1 MRTASHYINA
11 PFRVAPASEARL
23 ASALRSSVTGGIY
36 NLMSPV
42 VLVTKGKGRE
52 VFKNSRQLIQRI
64 EKIGEIGDEIVQINN
79 NVAAVPPEGIAAL
92 NTMLSTCGL
101 RRFRLAA
108 KRTGNPARAPYTRFE
123 WAFLSLYL
131 GWEWRAL
138 R

>member
-1 MRTASHYINA
+1 MRTASHYITA
-11 PFRVAPASEARL
+11 PLRL
-23 ASALRSSVTGGIY
+23 ALSVQAGGLVRAEVSTAGIY
-36 NLMSPV
+36 NLASPV

-64 EKIGEIGDEIVQINN
+64 EQIGEIGEEIIQINN
-79 NVAAVPPEGIAAL
+79 NVSAVPPEGIAAL
-92 NTMLSTCGL
+92 NTMLSVCGL

-108 KRTGNPARAPYTRFE
+108 KRSGNPARAPYTRFE